1 MQEDNLIP
9 MYISLEEWEV
19 LASRER
25 TTTNAFIVMV
35 TKERL
40 DEVLENWSQNEYKF
54 LFDKK

>member
-1 MQEDNLIP
+1 MQENNLTP

-25 TTTNAFIVMV
+25 TNINSFIVMV

-40 DEVLENWSQNEYKF
+40 EQVLNEWSQNEYKF

>member
-1 MQEDNLIP
+1 MQENNLTP
-9 MYISLEEWEV
+9 MYISLEKWEV

-25 TTTNAFIVMV
+25 TDINAFIVMV

-40 DEVLENWSQNEYKF
+40 NEVLNNWSQNEYKF